1 LQLTLHYRQAAKEI
15 RGVREG
21 GDGRREG
28 GKEGRRGRTGE
39 QKPIDSAISRNNIN
53 TTIIIFYIFNF

>member
-1 LQLTLHYRQAAKEI
+1 MQLTLHYRQAAKEI

-21 GDGRREG
+21 GDGR
-28 GKEGRRGRTGE
+28 KEGRRGRTGE

>member
-1 LQLTLHYRQAAKEI
+1 MQLTLHYRQAAKEI

-28 GKEGRRGRTGE
+28 GKEGPDRGAETDRLSNF
-39 QKPIDSAISRNNIN
+39 QK
-53 TTIIIFYIFNF
+53 